1 MKITSRRIQ
10 MQPKYWIVTGA
21 NGHFANTL
29 VRELTKRNDKVGAF
43 VLPGDRSDAL
53 SDLLIRRFEGD
64 VTKIDDLRRCIDAA
78 EVDPKDICVVHA
90 AGIVSIDFKEK
101 DKIHKVNVEGT
112 QNVATVCL
120 EKGVGRMVYV
130 SSVHAIKEVEDQ
142 GFIQETDRF
151 SPEDVEGLYAKSK
164 AQATCNLLKLQE
176 EGLPLTLVFPSGMI
190 GPNDYGCSH
199 MTQMVIDF
207 GTGRLK
213 AYVKGG
219 YDFVDVRDVS
229 EALIKI
235 VETRDAGDHY
245 ILSGEYIS
253 VKEIVDVLAGVF
265 PEISKTMKLPLGLA
279 KLSAPFAEIYYR
291 ILKQKPLYTRYSL
304 FTLASNSNFSHAKA
318 TEDLAYRPR
327 KATESL
333 RDMALWLIQQNRIK
347 KGS

>member
-1 MKITSRRIQ
+1 
-10 MQPKYWIVTGA
+10 MQVKLWVVTGA

-29 VRELTKRNDKVGAF
+29 VRALTKRNDKVCAF
-43 VLPGDRSDAL
+43 VLPGDKSEAL
-53 SDLLIRRFEGD
+53 SGLPILRCEGD
-64 VTKIDDLRRCIDAA
+64 VTKIDDLRRCIDEAG
-78 EVDPKDICVVHA
+78 VDPKDICVVHA

-101 DKIHKVNVEGT
+101 DKIRRVNVEGT

-120 EKGVGRMVYV
+120 EKGIGRMVYV
-130 SSVHAIKEVEDQ
+130 SSVHAIKEEA
-142 GFIQETDRF
+142 GHGSIHETQRF
-151 SPEDVEGLYAKSK
+151 DPMEVEGLYAKSK
-164 AQATCNLLKLQE
+164 AQATCNLLKLQD

-199 MTQMVIDF
+199 MTQMVIDY

-213 AYVKGG
+213 AHVKGG
-219 YDFVDVRDVS
+219 YDFVDVRDVA

-253 VKEIVDVLAGVF
+253 VKEIVDVLGGVF
-265 PEISKTMKLPLGLA
+265 PKIKKTVRLPLGLA
-279 KLSAPFAEIYYR
+279 KFSAPFAEIYYR

-304 FTLASNSNFSHAKA
+304 FTLASNSNFSHDKA
-318 TEDLAYRPR
+318 TVDLAYRPR
-327 KATESL
+327 GASESL
-333 RDMALWLIQQNRIK
+333 QDMALWLIQQNRIK

>member
-1 MKITSRRIQ
+1 
-10 MQPKYWIVTGA
+10 MQVKLWVVTGA

-29 VRELTKRNDKVGAF
+29 VRALMKRNDMVCAF
-43 VLPGDRSDAL
+43 VLPGDKSEAL
-53 SDLLIRRFEGD
+53 SGLPIQRCEGD
-64 VTKIDDLRRCIDAA
+64 VTKIDDLRRCID
-78 EVDPKDICVVHA
+78 EVGVDPKDICVVHA

-101 DKIHKVNVEGT
+101 DKIRRVNVEGT

-120 EKGVGRMVYV
+120 EKGIGRMVYV
-130 SSVHAIKEVEDQ
+130 SSVHAIKEEA
-142 GFIQETDRF
+142 GHGSIHETQRF
-151 SPEDVEGLYAKSK
+151 DPMDVEGLYAKSK

-199 MTQMVIDF
+199 MTQMVIDY

-219 YDFVDVRDVS
+219 YDFVDVRDVA

-253 VKEIVDVLAGVF
+253 VKAIVDVLGGVF
-265 PEISKTMKLPLGLA
+265 PKIKKTVRLPLGLA
-279 KLSAPFAEIYYR
+279 KFSAPFAEIYYR

-304 FTLASNSNFSHAKA
+304 FTLASNSNFSHDKA
-318 TEDLAYRPR
+318 TVDLAYQPR
-327 KATESL
+327 GASESL
-333 RDMALWLIQQNRIK
+333 HDMALWLIQQNRIK